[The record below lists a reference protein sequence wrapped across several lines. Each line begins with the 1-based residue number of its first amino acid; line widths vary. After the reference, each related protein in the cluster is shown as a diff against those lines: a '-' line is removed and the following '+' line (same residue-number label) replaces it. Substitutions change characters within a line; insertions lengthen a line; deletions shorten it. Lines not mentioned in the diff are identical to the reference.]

1 MNIFVSYSNANKK
14 IVYKIAD
21 RLKVK
26 HTIWIDRDYLK
37 PGVKIDKEKANAIRN
52 SNLFICFVSTEY
64 CNSGACDEEFS
75 LAKTLKKK
83 MIPIMLEKE
92 ATNGFELTIVKL
104 KRIDAFKPPN
114 VFDPWSEDLYSK
126 LLDRILDLTQGIDAS
141 VAKSLSN
148 LVME

>member
-1 MNIFVSYSNANKK
+1 MAENLQNTSKVDINIISKPALVTDINSSFVSKEQYSFA
-14 IVYKIAD
+14 
-21 RLKVK
+21 R
-26 HTIWIDRDYLK
+26 
-37 PGVKIDKEKANAIRN
+37 NAIRN

-75 LAKTLKKK
+75 LAKKLKKK
-83 MIPIMLEKE
+83 MIPIMLTQE

-104 KRIDAFKPPN
+104 KRLDAFKPPN
-114 VFDPWSEDLYSK
+114 VFDPWSEDLYLK